1 MGLSGVFIIDL
12 QGQSGGMWCL
22 WNEDNWSISVV
33 NHSDQYIHLKVTWKG
48 TITWFITAVYASPR
62 LARRQALWDDL
73 GKIAEI
79 MDGEWMVLGDFNSIT
94 NAHEWKGGAP
104 NFAVRGMRIFSE
116 MIQECNLIDVELQG
130 SPFTWKHGRLH
141 QRLDRVLVN
150 IN

>member
-1 MGLSGVFIIDL
+1 MGLSGVFIIDS
-12 QGQSGGMWCL
+12 QGQYGGMWCL

-79 MDGEWMVLGDFNSIT
+79 MDGEWMVLGDFNFIT
-94 NAHEWKGGAP
+94 NAHERKGGAP

-116 MIQECNLIDVELQG
+116 MIQECNLIDAELQG